1 MAWVGASGSGSQ
13 KAAIKVL
20 ARETV
25 IRRLISKLTQV
36 AVRRLQ
42 FSGKAHSIAGD
53 FPQDNQARA
62 WENSSDAIFQAA
74 LMEKPI
80 WQRTNSLVNSLWSHM
95 RPLRS
100 YSPSRTLWC
109 PQSQP
114 AHCLQPYGRPG
125 AKKCSRET
133 T

>member
-1 MAWVGASGSGSQ
+1 MGASGSGSQ

-62 WENSSDAIFQAA
+62 
-74 LMEKPI
+74 
-80 WQRTNSLVNSLWSHM
+80 
-95 RPLRS
+95 
-100 YSPSRTLWC
+100 
-109 PQSQP
+109 
-114 AHCLQPYGRPG
+114 
-125 AKKCSRET
+125 
-133 T
+133 